1 MEKVL
6 YETTVISKG
15 GRNGKVFSEDNTFYL
30 DIESPKELG
39 GKATTESNPEQLF
52 AAGYAACFNSALTL
66 ILKQAGHTDI
76 DPEVRGTAMLLA
88 DKADG
93 GVKLAAELEVRIE
106 GLDQATAEAFVEK
119 AHNYCP
125 YSKALK
131 NSIDIELS
139 VIGD

>member
-30 DIESPKELG
+30 DIEAPKELG
-39 GKATTESNPEQLF
+39 GKGTTESNPEQLF
-52 AAGYAACFNSALTL
+52 AAGYAACFNSALMH
-66 ILKQAGHTDI
+66 ILKQAGHNDI

-88 DKADG
+88 DKTDG
-93 GVKLAAELEVRIE
+93 GVKLSAELEVRIE
-106 GLDQATAEAFVEK
+106 GLEQSVAEEFVEK

-131 NSIDIELS
+131 KSIDIELS